1 MNKQKAF
8 LVALVLVSTLVSLL
22 ILRPFLQYLLAAVL
36 FAYALAPVNERLQP
50 YLGRRIAPGAVI
62 AGAMVALF
70 VPIAYILVVL
80 VRDLRAFAGGETELD
95 VGAIE
100 AAAAETLGVQV
111 DLSQRISVVGAQ
123 LLEVLFGDISGAV
136 AFGLR
141 TSLGVALMV
150 FLIYYLLKDGGRLL
164 EWLVDIAPMENSVC
178 NRLFDRIDRTT
189 RSVIVG
195 HFLVA
200 VLQGLVGGVGL
211 FIAGIPNVI
220 FWTFVMVVFALLPL
234 VGAFIVWAPAS
245 AYLFAVEEPAF
256 GVFLFVYG
264 AVVVGLVDNYAR
276 PIIIEQG
283 AHLNPGLILVGV
295 FGGIYAIGMTGLFIG
310 PIVLAVTVTAIE
322 AFDDEY
328 DTLGVGGET
337 TEGVPNAAPDAQAAP
352 ATDAEEPS

>member
-8 LVALVLVSTLVSLL
+8 LVVLVLVSTLVSLL

-36 FAYALAPVNERLQP
+36 FAYALTPVNERLQP
-50 YLGRRIAPGAVI
+50 YLGRRIAPGVVI

-100 AAAAETLGVQV
+100 ATAAETLGVQV

-150 FLIYYLLKDGGRLL
+150 FLVYYLLKDGGRLV

-178 NRLFDRIDRTT
+178 NRLFDRIDQTT

-200 VLQGLVGGVGL
+200 VLQGLVGGIGL
-211 FIAGIPNVI
+211 FVAGIPNVI

-322 AFDDEY
+322 TFDDEY
-328 DTLGVGGET
+328 DALGVGGET
-337 TEGVPNAAPDAQAAP
+337 PEGVPNAAPDAGSAP
-352 ATDAEEPS
+352 TTDTEEPS